1 MDPTK
6 ILGTVATHATEV
18 TKDMCPAF
26 DGEVVHG
33 VYSTWSMAHHMEI
46 AARRVLVP
54 HLAADEQGIGSHLSI
69 DHVSPQPV
77 GRIARVV
84 ARCIEA
90 DESTVVCE
98 VIAYDGDSDRVLG
111 RGKQV
116 QRIYPKNKLNEIIER
131 HK

>member
-1 MDPTK
+1 MDPAK
-6 ILGTVATHATEV
+6 ILGTEQHFETVV
-18 TKDMCPAF
+18 TPEMRPAF
-26 DGEVVHG
+26 DGEVVHE

-54 HLAADEQGIGSHLSI
+54 HLEPHEQGIGGHLSI

-77 GRIARVV
+77 GRTARVV

-90 DESTVVCE
+90 DATTVVCD
-98 VIAYDGDSDRVLG
+98 VVAYDGDSDRVLG

-116 QRIYPKNKLNEIIER
+116 QRVYPKDKLNELIER